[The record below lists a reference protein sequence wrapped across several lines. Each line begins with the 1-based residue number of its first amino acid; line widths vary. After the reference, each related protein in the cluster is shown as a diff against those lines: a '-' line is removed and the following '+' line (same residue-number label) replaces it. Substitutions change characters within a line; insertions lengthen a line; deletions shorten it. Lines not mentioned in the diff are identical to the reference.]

1 MRLDG
6 PCRQWSVC
14 ERLISCEQVLL
25 FRPTTLAELL
35 LLSSVAVVIDSISD
49 DWDCNLNRS
58 CIVSSS
64 STWLDLPSPYI
75 LNWGHSLIATSS
87 CCSYSKY
94 YKIIAVQVRGSGWIV
109 PSESATVLIEYFS
122 TKKIFAVNWQR
133 LWTEESRRRNLH
145 RYDDDYLD
153 QNSDHHKQTAVEY
166 IYLNLWPCVSIAGV
180 ITIISVGCCW
190 IRPTS
195 TLWDSD

>member
-1 MRLDG
+1 MRLGG

-64 STWLDLPSPYI
+64 STWLVLPSPYI

-94 YKIIAVQVRGSGWIV
+94 YKIIAVQVRGSGWIA

-122 TKKIFAVNWQR
+122 TKKYLRIIDRDCEQR
-133 LWTEESRRRNLH
+133 RVGGGIYIATTTTTWIRTRIITNKLRLN
-145 RYDDDYLD
+145 
-153 QNSDHHKQTAVEY
+153 

-180 ITIISVGCCW
+180 ITIISVVGCCW